1 MFKNLKVEL
10 NDSDNLFECINN
22 LGKSESI
29 KLIEELLI
37 QNKNVFSI
45 FINKDNSYSIYSNVD
60 INEDIISL
68 PIIVFKEDDDLS
80 QIYNYLK
87 KYLELFSKTNL
98 IINKLKEEVMNNNK
112 KHKKNSDFLLEQIK
126 EIEDLVYN
134 KKEKNK
140 IFKIINKIAKDYE
153 YADNFRY
160 CQIGN
165 PLQEYFYKKSFESGC
180 CGFYD
185 ENITLNNIEFKIGFN
200 FGHWKGVKMKNIT

>member
-10 NDSDNLFECINN
+10 NDSDNLFEDNLFECINN
-22 LGKSESI
+22 LGKSETI

-45 FINKDNSYSIYSNVD
+45 FINKDNSYSIYSNVY

-126 EIEDLVYN
+126 EIEDLAYN

-160 CQIGN
+160 CQVGN
-165 PLQEYFYKKSFESGC
+165 PLQEYFYKKAFDGGC

-185 ENITLNNIEFKIGFN
+185 SNLVINEVEYKIGFN
-200 FGHWKGVKMKNIT
+200 YGH

>member
-1 MFKNLKVEL
+1 MFKNLKV
-10 NDSDNLFECINN
+10 NTANLFECISNF
-22 LGKSESI
+22 GKSESI

-98 IINKLKEEVMNNNK
+98 IINKLKEDVMNNNK

-126 EIEDLVYN
+126 EIEDLAYN

-160 CQIGN
+160 CQKGN
-165 PLQEYFYKKSFESGC
+165 PLQEYFYNKSFLSGC

-185 ENITLNNIEFKIGFN
+185 KNITLNNIEYKIGFN
-200 FGHWKGVKMKNIT
+200 YGH

>member
-10 NDSDNLFECINN
+10 NDSDNLFEDNLFECINN

-45 FINKDNSYSIYSNVD
+45 FINKDNSYSIYSNVY

-98 IINKLKEEVMNNNK
+98 IINKLKEDIMNNNK

-126 EIEDLVYN
+126 EIEDLAYN

-165 PLQEYFYKKSFESGC
+165 PLQEYFYKKAFDGGC

-185 ENITLNNIEFKIGFN
+185 RNFVINEVEYKIGFN
-200 FGHWKGVKMKNIT
+200 YGH

>member
-45 FINKDNSYSIYSNVD
+45 FINKDNIYSIYLTQD
-60 INEDIISL
+60 INTDKICF
-68 PIIVFKEDDDLS
+68 PIITFKEDEDLS
-80 QIYNYLK
+80 QVYNYLK
-87 KYLELFSKTNL
+87 EYLELFSKTNL
-98 IINKLKEEVMNNNK
+98 IINKLKEDVMNNNK

-126 EIEDLVYN
+126 EIEDLAYN

-165 PLQEYFYKKSFESGC
+165 PLQEYFYKKAFDGGC

-185 ENITLNNIEFKIGFN
+185 RNFVINEVEYKIGFN
-200 FGHWKGVKMKNIT
+200 YGH

>member
-68 PIIVFKEDDDLS
+68 PIIVFKEDEDLS

-98 IINKLKEEVMNNNK
+98 IINKLKEYDVESPAELSK
-112 KHKKNSDFLLEQIK
+112 EDKIK
-126 EIEDLVYN
+126 FFNEIKMVL
-134 KKEKNK
+134 
-140 IFKIINKIAKDYE
+140 KD
-153 YADNFRY
+153 
-160 CQIGN
+160 I
-165 PLQEYFYKKSFESGC
+165 L
-180 CGFYD
+180 
-185 ENITLNNIEFKIGFN
+185 
-200 FGHWKGVKMKNIT
+200 